1 MKICKNFVGIVWL
14 RSMAAVFD
22 GVARKLKANGDNLD
36 AVFYADVA
44 KSLSRLADIEE
55 EVKAFPKQLPTSMDE
70 WSDFARNA
78 VAFVRELQTTREV
91 EK

>member
-1 MKICKNFVGIVWL
+1 MKICNNFVGISWL
-14 RSMAAVFD
+14 RSVADVFD
-22 GVARKLKANGDNLD
+22 GVARKFKANGDNFA
-36 AVFYADVA
+36 AVTNAALA

-55 EVKAFPKQLPTSMDE
+55 EVKAFPKQLPTSMEE

-91 EK
+91 DK